1 MEFIVIFLITLIVA
15 FFIIKKRKYKIKDSI
30 QKKEEIINVY
40 ENDLR
45 IIIEKN
51 KHNQSKLLEEKKLF
65 LLKCNNE
72 LSRNIFFTAEESKK
86 IIENLLKI

>member
-30 QKKEEIINVY
+30 QKKEEIINAY